1 MIALMTTALP
11 APSLYCLFAFPFNAF
26 DLLSVKRLIL
36 SISTALSPD
45 ATAPLVSPDEVPG
58 VDKPQLFLPQDGK
71 TCSAYTVVS
80 KAGLEKC

>member
-1 MIALMTTALP
+1 MTTAIP

-45 ATAPLVSPDEVPG
+45 ATAPPDEVPG
-58 VDKPQLFLPQDGK
+58 VDKPQLFLPQD
-71 TCSAYTVVS
+71 
-80 KAGLEKC
+80 